1 MLWHKSVV
9 LISGSTGSALGA
21 VRPFQPLRNM
31 ARRSGIMIPRQP
43 RSAGNSMEP
52 NPDKSTPGQ
61 KGMTT
66 GGTRSRRRYRGGRSC
81 RWSSTRGGGVGRLA
95 SSTARLGRPFQ
106 AKCRA
111 KENQRR
117 VFTYITA
124 TKRWKKRRYGGR
136 DNLFPALSWANR
148 PSMAGSEAS
157 EELQRA
163 WVATITAIQDVLGA
177 VKTATVT
184 WST

>member
-1 MLWHKSVV
+1 VPLVV
-9 LISGSTGSALGA
+9 NPRGWSWTPCKFNSPLGPT
-21 VRPFQPLRNM
+21 VP
-31 ARRSGIMIPRQP
+31 S
-43 RSAGNSMEP
+43 E
-52 NPDKSTPGQ
+52 
-61 KGMTT
+61 
-66 GGTRSRRRYRGGRSC
+66 
-81 RWSSTRGGGVGRLA
+81 V
-95 SSTARLGRPFQ
+95 
-106 AKCRA
+106 RA